1 MTETTPTTT
10 KKTLAV
16 VSIIL
21 GAVSVLL
28 CWILP
33 ILWVVVA
40 IVGVVL
46 GFLSRSREPQAR
58 TLALVG
64 IILSFIGV
72 ALNIGSMILGAILVA
87 QYMQR

>member
-21 GAVSVLL
+21 GAVSILL

-64 IILSFIGV
+64 IILSFIGI

-87 QYMQR
+87 QYLQR

>member
-1 MTETTPTTT
+1 MTDAAQTTST
-10 KKTLAV
+10 KTLAI
-16 VSIIL
+16 VSVIL

-33 ILWVVVA
+33 IVWLIVG

-64 IILSFIGV
+64 IIVSFVGI
-72 ALNIGSMILGAILVA
+72 ALNIGSMILGAIILSQMVS
-87 QYMQR
+87 

>member
-21 GAVSVLL
+21 GAASILL

-64 IILSFIGV
+64 IILSFIGI

>member
-21 GAVSVLL
+21 GAVSILL

-58 TLALVG
+58 RLALVG
-64 IILSFIGV
+64 IILSFIGI

>member
-1 MTETTPTTT
+1 MTETAPTTT

-21 GAVSVLL
+21 GAVSILL

-64 IILSFIGV
+64 IILSFIGI

>member
-21 GAVSVLL
+21 GAVSILL

-64 IILSFIGV
+64 IILSFIGI

>member
-64 IILSFIGV
+64 IILSFIGI